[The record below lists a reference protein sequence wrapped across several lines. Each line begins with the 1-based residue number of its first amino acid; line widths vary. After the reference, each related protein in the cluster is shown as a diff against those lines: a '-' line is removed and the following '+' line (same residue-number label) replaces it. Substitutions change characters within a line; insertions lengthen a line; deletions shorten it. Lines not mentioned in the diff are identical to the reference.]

1 MKILQKKKN
10 SIFNSGLF
18 FKLYFFF
25 SIILIIFA
33 SVIFTNTGPW
43 IQSKDKFLNRVY
55 FNGLDNYLKIHKI
68 FFKSISGFFIN
79 NQEISLSISY
89 EEVLK
94 LESDRKILIQ
104 NTKNGFR
111 PKDFEFNEIQGVL
124 NHNENKYEIKIRIK
138 GDRDT
143 HFKDR
148 KNSSYKIDILR
159 DKTFD
164 GLRKFSLMKPRARN
178 YVYEWIYHELI
189 GEEQSIKLK
198 YKFIRLKINGE
209 SQGIYVIEETPDKN
223 LIERNKRRN
232 GPIFSLKEEYSDN
245 IFDGNLELYNKNYWS
260 KKENINLAS
269 SAKEKMKMFLN
280 GNRSIEETFDLEK
293 WAWLFAVTDLT
304 YTYHGLLPYNVKFY
318 YNPLSGLFEPIAYD
332 GHRSARNYNKKLI
345 NYDERTSFDRANEC
359 VSSSCIDNSL
369 EYWLY
374 KFFFYEKNTLNRSF
388 YEKYLKKVKKI
399 SNSEFLESF
408 FSKKK
413 NKIDQI
419 NSLIY
424 SDYFF
429 IDNVS
434 YGKYG
439 PGLYFFSYDDLV
451 YRAKVLNEKF
461 SPKLN
466 KISLKDNGKKLII
479 TNNKELNNSSLIMTE
494 VFCEKIKQNSILQK
508 NFSTNVALSFN
519 DERIFE
525 KNLEELTQCN
535 YAKFIDH
542 QTNKIFFK
550 EIEFEKKNLEFK
562 YLNKDV
568 YKEFFKIEDKNLYL
582 KENFT
587 LIDKDLFIPGGYSV
601 IINSGQSIKLINS
614 AFIISDSAWTV
625 DGSKGQVSI
634 GGNVQNFGG
643 GIVIKDSDKL
653 SEFNNVEFKFL
664 SGTGKRF
671 IYDQIL
677 EKSYL
682 IVTKY
687 DNSKLNSYLQ
697 YKKKYNSDNFVFSD
711 DYSYFGALNFYNTE
725 VNIQNCKFSKI
736 YAEDALNIISSEFK
750 IHGSDFK
757 EINSDAIDI
766 DFGIGIISD
775 LNFNIIGNDGIDF
788 SGSDVK
794 VNNILF
800 NKTGDKGISVGEES
814 LISIDNIEA
823 NNLFIGI
830 ASKDGSKTRV
840 KNISFNKVKIPFAAY
855 QKKSS
860 YDFGYLEIDG
870 NINISEF
877 IVQGLRDK
885 NSSLIIDS
893 TNLQDFTKNI
903 IPIIYKK
910 KIEYL
915 F

>member
-10 SIFNSGLF
+10 SKFNSGLF
-18 FKLYFFF
+18 FKIYFFF
-25 SIILIIFA
+25 SIILIIFV
-33 SVIFTNTGPW
+33 SVIFINTGPW

-68 FFKSISGFFIN
+68 FFKSINGFFIN
-79 NQEISLSISY
+79 NQEISLSISH

-111 PKDFEFNEIQGVL
+111 PKDFVFNEIQGVL
-124 NHNENKYEIKIRIK
+124 NYNENKYEIKIRIK

-159 DKTFD
+159 DKTFN

-189 GEEQSIKLK
+189 GEEQLIKLK

-223 LIERNKRRN
+223 LVERNKRRN

-260 KKENINLAS
+260 KKENINLTS

-280 GNRSIEETFDLEK
+280 GNRNIEETFDLEK
-293 WAWLFAVTDLT
+293 WAWLFAVSDLT

-359 VSSSCIDNSL
+359 VISSCIENSL
-369 EYWLY
+369 EYWLH

-399 SNSEFLESF
+399 SNSIFLESF
-408 FSKKK
+408 ISKKK

-451 YRAKVLNEKF
+451 YRAKVLNKKF
-461 SPKLN
+461 SPELN

-479 TNNKELNNSSLIMTE
+479 KNNKELNNSSLIMTE

-508 NFSTNVALSFN
+508 NFSTNVALSFSA
-519 DERIFE
+519 EKIFE
-525 KNLEELTQCN
+525 KNLEELTKCN

-562 YLNKDV
+562 YLNKDF
-568 YKEFFKIEDKNLYL
+568 YKEFFKIEDNNLYL

-614 AFIISDSAWTV
+614 AFVISDSAWIV

-634 GGNVQNFGG
+634 GGNMQNFGG
-643 GIVIKDSDKL
+643 GIIIKNSDKL

-687 DNSKLNSYLQ
+687 DNSKSNSYLQ
-697 YKKKYNSDNFVFSD
+697 YKKKYNSDNFVYSD
-711 DYSYFGALNFYNTE
+711 DYNYFGALNFYNTE

-766 DFGIGIISD
+766 DFSFGIISD

-814 LISIDNIEA
+814 LISIDNIQA

-830 ASKDGSKTRV
+830 ASKDGSITKV

-860 YDFGYLEIDG
+860 YAYGHLEIDG